1 MEELA
6 QNPNPLAAIVQA
18 HRTAQIAKKD
28 VGVRYTSKLSL
39 IKSLFERG
47 YGKGDIVQLF
57 RLIDWFIALP
67 KFEEEQLWQEIETLK
82 EDKKM
87 PYITSYERIVI
98 EKKLQQGQIMNARNN
113 IVQVLEVRF
122 EGVTQELKQTI
133 EKFDDLEL
141 LGELLTQA
149 VKSPSLEVFESI
161 ASQKTAEGK
170 LLAEED

>member
-28 VGVRYTSKLSL
+28 AGVGYASKLSL

-47 YGKGDIVQLF
+47 YGREDIVQLF
-57 RLIDWFIALP
+57 RLIDCFIALP
-67 KFEEEQLWQEIETLK
+67 KIEEEQLWQEIQTFK

-98 EKKLQQGQIMNARNN
+98 DKKLQQGQVMNARNN

-122 EGVTQELKQTI
+122 EGVMQELKQTI
-133 EKFDDLEL
+133 EKFDNLEL
-141 LGELLTQA
+141 LEELLTQA
-149 VKSPSLEVFESI
+149 VKSPSLEAFESI
-161 ASQKTAEGK
+161 VSQKAAEGK
-170 LLAEED
+170 LLTEED